1 MTARPGRVTS
11 HPSAVSSRQ
20 RDQAASAHR
29 LPDLQPGPR
38 LSEQVGDAL
47 ATGIRAGRLAAGER
61 LPSEQALGE
70 RFGVSR
76 TVIREALTRLKSQ
89 GLVVSRQGSGVYVG
103 AGADVLPLRLDV
115 QRGQPMAALVQIIE
129 MRRALEAET
138 AGLAAARRTPAD
150 ARRIR
155 AALVALDAAVAHG
168 GDGVAED
175 VALHR
180 AIAAAAANPFLLA
193 TLEYLGQ
200 FLADGIRVTRANEA
214 TRVDFARQVRA
225 EHAAVVAAIVA
236 GDVGRARRAGAL
248 HMANAAKRIGSCDPA
263 FWARH
268 GQRLAERLVAE
279 LGSAGKPR
287 ANVACRAK
295 VV

>member
-1 MTARPGRVTS
+1 M
-11 HPSAVSSRQ
+11 
-20 RDQAASAHR
+20 RDQAASADR
-29 LPDLQPGPR
+29 LPDLRPGPR

-47 ATGIRAGRLAAGER
+47 ATGIRAGRLAGGER

-76 TVIREALTRLKSQ
+76 TVVREALTRLKSQ

-115 QRGQPMAALVQIIE
+115 QRSKPMAALVQIIE

-150 ARRIR
+150 VKRIR
-155 AALVALDAAVAHG
+155 AALAALDGAVARG

-180 AIAAAAANPFLLA
+180 AIAAAADNPFLLA

-200 FLADGIRVTRANEA
+200 FLADATRVTRANEA
-214 TRVDFARQVRA
+214 MRVDFARQVQA

-236 GDVGRARRAGAL
+236 GNVARARRAGAL
-248 HMANAAKRIGSCDPA
+248 HMANAARRIGSCDPV
-263 FWARH
+263 FWAQH
-268 GQRLAERLVAE
+268 GQRLAARLLDE
-279 LGSAGKPR
+279 LGGGEASDGTRRPLAARRSRG
-287 ANVACRAK
+287 
-295 VV
+295 

>member
-1 MTARPGRVTS
+1 MRE
-11 HPSAVSSRQ
+11 HSASL
-20 RDQAASAHR
+20 DR
-29 LPDLQPGPR
+29 LPDLRPGPR

-47 ATGIRAGRLAAGER
+47 AAGIQGGGLAAGER

-76 TVIREALTRLKSQ
+76 TVVREALTRLKSQ
-89 GLVVSRQGSGVYVG
+89 GLVVSRQGSGVFVG
-103 AGADVLPLRLDV
+103 PGADVLPLRLDMH
-115 QRGQPMAALVQIIE
+115 RDKPMAALVQIIE

-138 AGLAAARRTPAD
+138 AGLTAARRTPAD
-150 ARRIR
+150 VRRLG
-155 AALVALDAAVAHG
+155 AALAALDSAVAQG

-180 AIAAAAANPFLLA
+180 AIAGAAANPFLVA

-200 FLADGIRVTRANEA
+200 FLVDATRVTRANEA
-214 TRVDFARQVRA
+214 TRADFARQVHA
-225 EHAAVVAAIVA
+225 EHAAVVAAIRDGNGA
-236 GDVGRARRAGAL
+236 RARRAGAL

-268 GQRLAERLVAE
+268 GQRLAERLVDE
-279 LGSAGKPR
+279 LGGHDTARPGAR
-287 ANVACRAK
+287 YIHG
-295 VV
+295 